1 MKGNCIIIGGGIG
14 GLFTGAFLSKNGVNV
29 TVLEK
34 NSIIGGGLQC
44 FTRKGKTFETGM
56 HVAGGFGPDGNL
68 NKICH
73 YLGISDRLRLQEVP
87 SECSDE
93 IYYRS
98 SNELFKIASGR
109 QKFTE
114 RLIQYF
120 PHEANGIKAYVDEL
134 FRLTEEVPLFSLHED
149 SPLLGNRHSEN
160 FLISADSLI
169 NKFVQDKKLREIL
182 AYLNPLYGGVKGH
195 TPAYIHAILNV
206 LYINGATRFIGGGQQ
221 LADAL
226 CEVIS
231 ANGGV
236 VKANSPVVKIEIANK
251 SVQYVQIENGEKYTA
266 DNYVSAIH
274 PSIMVK
280 IASQGAFRKSFVHRL
295 NGIPNSTSAFS
306 VYIDLK
312 PNSFNYIDH
321 TCYYM
326 EDFGLMWGQEKVA
339 NEPIPR
345 SFMYMTPPCENQSQY
360 ADRLLIHCLMSFDM
374 VREWENTVSGK
385 RGSSYEEWK
394 TFMSN
399 KLIDKLSNLYPN
411 LRECIANVYSA
422 SPLTIRDFYNTKDG
436 AIFGFRKDCENL
448 IISRL
453 PVYTKI
459 SNLFLTGQNVILHG
473 ICGVPLTAINTAEAI
488 LGKNLITNAI
498 QQQNGN
504 C

>member
-1 MKGNCIIIGGGIG
+1 MKGSCIIIGGGIG
-14 GLFTGAFLSKNGVNV
+14 GLFTGAFLSKNGVRV

-34 NSIIGGGLQC
+34 NTIIGGGLQC

-73 YLGISDRLRLQEVP
+73 YLGISDKLRLQEVP

-109 QKFTE
+109 QKFIE

-149 SPLLGNRHSEN
+149 SPLLGNKHSEN

-251 SVQYVQIENGEKYTA
+251 SVQYVQIETGEKYTA
-266 DNYVSAIH
+266 DSYVSAIH

-326 EDFGLMWGQEKVA
+326 EDFGLMWEQEKVA

-345 SFMYMTPPCENQSQY
+345 SFMYMTPPCENQGQY

-459 SNLFLTGQNVILHG
+459 SNFYLTGQNVILHG

-488 LGKNLITNAI
+488 LGKNLIINAI

>member
-1 MKGNCIIIGGGIG
+1 MNGSCIIIGGGIG
-14 GLFTGAFLSKNGVNV
+14 GLFTGAFLSKNGVKV

-56 HVAGGFGPDGNL
+56 HVAGGFRSNGSL
-68 NKICH
+68 NKICR
-73 YLGISDRLRLQEVP
+73 YLGISHKLKLQEIP

-93 IYYRS
+93 IYYCA

-120 PHEANGIKAYVDEL
+120 PHEAKGITAYVDEL

-149 SPLLGNRHSEN
+149 SPLLENKHSDN

-169 NKFVQDKKLREIL
+169 DKFVHDKKLREIL

-221 LADAL
+221 LANAL
-226 CEVIS
+226 CEFITD
-231 ANGGV
+231 NGGV
-236 VKANSPVVKIEIANK
+236 VKSNSPVVKIEIEDKA
-251 SVQYVQIENGEKYTA
+251 VQYVQIESGEKYIA

-274 PSIMVK
+274 PLAMVN

-295 NGIPNSTSAFS
+295 NEIPNSTSAFS
-306 VYIDLK
+306 VYIDLR
-312 PNSFNYIDH
+312 PNSFKYIDH

-326 EDFGLMWGQEKVA
+326 ENFGLMWEQERQA
-339 NEPIPR
+339 NQGVPN
-345 SFMYMTPPCENQSQY
+345 SFMYMTPPDENQGKY
-360 ADRLLIHCLMSFDM
+360 ANRLLIHCLMSFEM
-374 VREWENTVSGK
+374 VKKWENTITGK

-394 TFMSN
+394 TFMTN
-399 KLIDKLSNLYPN
+399 NLIDKLSNLYPH
-411 LRECIANVYSA
+411 LRDCISDVYSS
-422 SPLTIRDFYNTKDG
+422 SPLTIRDFYNTKNG

-448 IISRL
+448 LISRL

-473 ICGVPLTAINTAEAI
+473 ICGVPLTAINTSEAI
-488 LGKNLITNAI
+488 LGKNVIINAI
-498 QQQNGN
+498 QRQNEN
-504 C
+504 R

>member
-149 SPLLGNRHSEN
+149 SPLLGNKHSEN

-251 SVQYVQIENGEKYTA
+251 SVQYVQIENGKKYTA

-326 EDFGLMWGQEKVA
+326 EDFGLMWGQEMVA

-488 LGKNLITNAI
+488 LGKNLIINAI

>member
-34 NSIIGGGLQC
+34 NSIIEGGLQC

-98 SNELFKIASGR
+98 SNDLFKIASGR

-149 SPLLGNRHSEN
+149 SPLLGNKHSEN

-488 LGKNLITNAI
+488 LGKNLIINAI

>member
-149 SPLLGNRHSEN
+149 SPLLGNKHSEN

-251 SVQYVQIENGEKYTA
+251 SVQYVQIENGKKYTA

-326 EDFGLMWGQEKVA
+326 EDFGLMWGQEMVA
-339 NEPIPR
+339 NESIPR

-488 LGKNLITNAI
+488 LGKNLIINAI

>member
-1 MKGNCIIIGGGIG
+1 MKGSCIIIGGGIG
-14 GLFTGAFLSKNGVNV
+14 GLFTGAFLSKNGVKV

-56 HVAGGFGPDGNL
+56 HVAGGFGPNGNL

-73 YLGISDRLRLQEVP
+73 YLGIYHKLKLQEVP

-98 SNELFKIASGR
+98 SEELFKIASGK
-109 QKFTE
+109 QNFTE

-120 PHEANGIKAYVDEL
+120 PHEADGIKAYVDEL

-149 SPLLGNRHSEN
+149 SPLLENKHSEN

-169 NKFVQDKKLREIL
+169 NKFVQDEKLRELL

-206 LYINGATRFIGGGQQ
+206 LYLNGATRFIGGGQQ

-231 ANGGV
+231 DNGGE
-236 VKANSPVVKIEIANK
+236 VKANSPVVKIDIKDK
-251 SVQYVQIENGEKYTA
+251 SIQYVQTESGEKYTA

-274 PSIMVK
+274 PSTMVNL
-280 IASQGAFRKSFVHRL
+280 ASQGSFKKSFVHRL
-295 NGIPNSTSAFS
+295 NEIPNSTSAFS
-306 VYIDLK
+306 VYLDLK

-326 EDFGLMWGQEKVA
+326 DDFGLMWEQDNVA
-339 NEPIPR
+339 NQDIPR
-345 SFMYMTPPCENQSQY
+345 SFMYMTPPDENQGQY
-360 ADRLLIHCLMSFDM
+360 ANRLLIHCLMSFDK
-374 VREWENTVSGK
+374 VRDWENTASGK
-385 RGSSYEEWK
+385 RGDSYEEWK
-394 TFMSN
+394 SFMTN

-411 LRECIANVYSA
+411 LRECVANVYSS

-436 AIFGFRKDCENL
+436 AIFGYRKDCENL

-488 LGKNLITNAI
+488 LGRNLIINAI
-498 QQQNGN
+498 RQQNED

>member
-1 MKGNCIIIGGGIG
+1 MNGSCIIIGGGIG
-14 GLFTGAFLSKNGVNV
+14 GLFTGAFLSKNGVKV

-56 HVAGGFGPDGNL
+56 HIAGGFGPNGSL
-68 NKICH
+68 HEICR
-73 YLGISDRLRLQEVP
+73 YLGISHKLKLQEVP

-114 RLIQYF
+114 RLIHYF
-120 PHEANGIKAYVDEL
+120 PHEAKGITAYVDEL

-149 SPLLGNRHSEN
+149 SPLLENKHSDN

-169 NKFVQDKKLREIL
+169 DKFVKDKKLREIL

-221 LADAL
+221 LANAL
-226 CEVIS
+226 CEIITD
-231 ANGGV
+231 NGGV
-236 VKANSPVVKIEIANK
+236 VKSNSPVVKIAIEDKA
-251 SVQYVQIENGEKYTA
+251 VQYVQIETGERYIA

-274 PSIMVK
+274 PLAMVN
-280 IASQGAFRKSFVHRL
+280 IASHGAFRKSFVHRL
-295 NGIPNSTSAFS
+295 NEIPNSTSAFS
-306 VYIDLK
+306 IYIDLK
-312 PNSFNYIDH
+312 PNSFKYIDH
-321 TCYYM
+321 TCYYS
-326 EDFGLMWGQEKVA
+326 ENFGLMWEQERQA
-339 NEPIPR
+339 NQGIPN
-345 SFMYMTPPCENQSQY
+345 SFMYMTPPDENQGQY
-360 ADRLLIHCLMSFDM
+360 ANRLLIHCLMSFEM
-374 VREWENTVSGK
+374 VKKWENTVSGK

-394 TFMSN
+394 TLMVN
-399 KLIDKLSNLYPN
+399 NLIDKLSNLYPH
-411 LRECIANVYSA
+411 LRDCISDVYSS
-422 SPLTIRDFYNTKDG
+422 SPLTIRDFYNTKNG

-448 IISRL
+448 LISRL

-473 ICGVPLTAINTAEAI
+473 ICGVPLTAINTSEAI
-488 LGKNLITNAI
+488 LGKNVIINAI
-498 QQQNGN
+498 QRQNEN

>member
-1 MKGNCIIIGGGIG
+1 MNGSCIIIGGGIG
-14 GLFTGAFLSKNGVNV
+14 GLFTGAFLSKNGVKV

-56 HVAGGFGPDGNL
+56 HVAGGFGPNGSL
-68 NKICH
+68 NKICR
-73 YLGISDRLRLQEVP
+73 YLGISHKLKLQEVP

-109 QKFTE
+109 QQFTE

-120 PHEANGIKAYVDEL
+120 PHEAKGITAYVDEL

-149 SPLLGNRHSEN
+149 SPLLENKHSDN

-169 NKFVQDKKLREIL
+169 DKFVQDKKLREIL

-221 LADAL
+221 LANAL
-226 CEVIS
+226 CEIITD
-231 ANGGV
+231 NGGV
-236 VKANSPVVKIEIANK
+236 VKSNSPVVKIEIEDKA
-251 SVQYVQIENGEKYTA
+251 VQYVQIETGEKYIA

-274 PSIMVK
+274 PLAMVN
-280 IASQGAFRKSFVHRL
+280 IASNGAFRKSFVHRL
-295 NGIPNSTSAFS
+295 NVIPNSTSAFS

-312 PNSFNYIDH
+312 PNSFEYIDH

-326 EDFGLMWGQEKVA
+326 ENFGLMWEQERQA
-339 NEPIPR
+339 NQSIPN
-345 SFMYMTPPCENQSQY
+345 SFMYMTPPDENQGQY
-360 ADRLLIHCLMSFDM
+360 ANRLLIHCLMSFEM
-374 VREWENTVSGK
+374 VKKWENTASGK
-385 RGSSYEEWK
+385 RGTSYEEWK
-394 TFMSN
+394 FLMAN
-399 KLIDKLSNLYPN
+399 YLIDKLSTLYPH
-411 LRECIANVYSA
+411 LRDCISDVYSS
-422 SPLTIRDFYNTKDG
+422 SPLTIRDFYNTKNG

-448 IISRL
+448 LISRL

-473 ICGVPLTAINTAEAI
+473 ICGVPLTAINTSEAI
-488 LGKNLITNAI
+488 LGKNAIINAI
-498 QQQNGN
+498 QRQNEN